1 MVKTSVLTSP
11 TKLQLFSPNF
21 LWQNKVMKTF
31 AINGFGRIGRLA
43 FRVWFEKQRNKISL
57 NVINTSG
64 SMNLGD
70 WVHLIKHD
78 TVYGSFSEK
87 ITFKQ
92 NQDISE
98 VSDENPELGYL
109 KVGDHK
115 IIVTAQKDPAKIPW
129 KKYNVDIVLEST
141 GKFNKPEKAK
151 AHLLAGAKKVLLSA
165 PAKSDKKNE
174 VSTSVISV
182 NEFDKSKEIFSN
194 ASCTTNCIAPLMKIM
209 KDKFGVEKAVLS
221 TIHSYTDDQNLHDN
235 SHKDDLRR
243 ARNAASNIVPTSTG
257 AAKATTA
264 IIPSLKG
271 KFDGL
276 AIRVPTPTVS
286 LSDLTFLTRKNVTVE
301 EVNEAFTQASKKDYR
316 NIVAVS
322 NEPLVS
328 SDFIGCEYSAVVDLA
343 LTQVIDGNLVK
354 VIAWYDN
361 EWGYTCRLVEQL
373 LKV

>member
-1 MVKTSVLTSP
+1 
-11 TKLQLFSPNF
+11 
-21 LWQNKVMKTF
+21 MKTF

-43 FRVWFEKQRNKISL
+43 FRVWFEKESDKIAL
-57 NVINTSG
+57 KVINTSG
-64 SMNLGD
+64 SMNIGD
-70 WVHLIKHD
+70 WVHLVKHD
-78 TVYGSFSEK
+78 TVYGSFKEK
-87 ITFKQ
+87 ITFKETQ
-92 NQDISE
+92 NIEE
-98 VSDENPELGYL
+98 VSDENPELGYI

-115 IIVTAQKDPAKIPW
+115 IIVTAQRDPAKIPW
-129 KKYNVDIVLEST
+129 TKYEVDIVLEST
-141 GKFNKPEKAK
+141 GQFNKPKKAI
-151 AHLLAGAKKVLLSA
+151 AHITAGAKKVLLSA
-165 PAKSDKKNE
+165 PTKADDDHK

-182 NEFDKSKEIFSN
+182 NEFDRSKQIFSN
-194 ASCTTNCIAPLMKIM
+194 ASCTTNCIAPLVKIM
-209 KDKFGVEKAVLS
+209 KEKFGIEKAVLT

-235 SHKDDLRR
+235 SHKKDMRR

-257 AAKATTA
+257 AAKATTE
-264 IIPSLKG
+264 IIPSMRG

-286 LSDLTFLTRKNVTVE
+286 LSDLTFLTKKEVTVE
-301 EVNEAFTQASKKDYR
+301 AVNQAFTEASKKNYR
-316 NIVAVS
+316 HIVAVS

-373 LKV
+373 LKI

>member
-1 MVKTSVLTSP
+1 
-11 TKLQLFSPNF
+11 
-21 LWQNKVMKTF
+21 MKTF

-43 FRVWFEKQRNKISL
+43 FRIWFEKYQDKITL
-57 NVINTSG
+57 LAINTSG
-64 SMNLGD
+64 SMDLAS

-78 TVYGSFSEK
+78 TVYGSFTGK
-87 ITFKQ
+87 ISFKETQ
-92 NQDISE
+92 TIKE

-109 KVGDHK
+109 EVGGHK

-129 KKYNVDIVLEST
+129 KKYEVEIVLEST
-141 GKFNKPEKAK
+141 GQFNKPEKAK
-151 AHLLAGAKKVLLSA
+151 AHLVAGAKKVLLSA
-165 PAKSDKKNE
+165 PAKSDKNNE

-182 NEFDKSKEIFSN
+182 NEFDQSKEIFSN
-194 ASCTTNCIAPLMKIM
+194 ASCTTNCIAPLVNIM
-209 KDKFGVEKAVLS
+209 KDTLGVEKAVLS
-221 TIHSYTDDQNLHDN
+221 TIHAYTDDQNLHDN
-235 SHKDDLRR
+235 SHKKDLRR

-264 IIPSLKG
+264 IIPVLKG

-276 AIRVPTPTVS
+276 ALRMPVPTVS
-286 LSDLTFLTRKNVTVE
+286 LSDLTFLTTKNTTVE
-301 EVNEAFTQASKKDYR
+301 EVNEIFTEASKKDYR
-316 NIVAVS
+316 HIVAVT

-328 SDFIGCEYSAVVDLA
+328 SDFIGCEYSAVVDLE

-373 LKV
+373 LNI